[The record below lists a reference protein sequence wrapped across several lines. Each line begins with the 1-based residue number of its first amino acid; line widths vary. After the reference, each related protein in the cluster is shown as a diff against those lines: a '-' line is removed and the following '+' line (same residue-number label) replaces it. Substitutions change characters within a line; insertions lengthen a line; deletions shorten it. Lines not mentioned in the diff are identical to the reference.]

1 MFEKYFCSSPWIH
14 MRIENNGN
22 FAFCRWQK
30 EIGLGERINIK
41 NTTPLEYFQKHMS
54 GIRQQLLN
62 GEKILQCG
70 SCHVMEEHKKISGRQ
85 KQLLKIGVVE
95 SNFAKSLRASPL
107 FQKLE
112 QSYNTKG
119 KTDLLPVDWQ
129 IDLGNFCNSAC
140 IMCSPEYS
148 SKLANEWYDIGL
160 IDKPYYNR
168 SWAQE
173 EKLLEKFI
181 NSLTQIKNLQYL
193 HFLGGETLITP
204 AFKKML
210 EALIKAELNENLII
224 GFTTN
229 LTVWPKDVIDLLK
242 KFKNVHV
249 GLSIETLNSVNDYI
263 RWPSK
268 ISIVKENLNK
278 FIQLS
283 NDKNWFTSLRVTPNI
298 FSILYLDE
306 IYKFAMDNNVAVES
320 CNFIYRPS
328 YLKLDLLPKYLRD
341 ITVQKLKKI
350 LYECEEEMIEELIV
364 NIRRKEVV
372 KNTIINDIKSVIN
385 YLETK
390 DIDTNEYDNLVMFLK
405 KIEDKRKNKITEYVP
420 EYENFLRHIGY

>member
-30 EIGLGERINIK
+30 NIDLGEGVNIR
-41 NTTPLEYFQKHMS
+41 NTSPLDYFQKHMS

-62 GEKILQCG
+62 GEKIPQCE

-85 KQLLKIGVVE
+85 KQLLKIGVLHN
-95 SNFAKSLRASPL
+95 NFEKSLLASPL
-107 FQKLE
+107 FEDIKE
-112 QSYNTKG
+112 SYNKQGT
-119 KTDLLPVDWQ
+119 TNLMPVDWQ

-140 IMCSPEYS
+140 IMCSPEFS
-148 SKLANEWYDIGL
+148 SKLANEWYELGFIN
-160 IDKPYYNR
+160 KPYHNW

-173 EKLLEKFI
+173 DELLEEFI
-181 NSLTQIKNLQYL
+181 DSLTQIKNLQYL

-210 EALIKAELNENLII
+210 EALIKTDLNENLII

-242 KFKNVHV
+242 QFKNVHV

-268 ISIVKENLNK
+268 INIVKENLNK

-283 NDKNWFTSLRVTPNI
+283 NNKNWFTSLRVTPNV

-320 CNFIYRPS
+320 CNFIHRPA
-328 YLKLDLLPKYLRD
+328 YLKLDLLPKDLRD
-341 ITVQKLKKI
+341 IAIQKLKKI
-350 LYECEEEMIEELIV
+350 LYECEEELIEELIV
-364 NIRRKEVV
+364 NVRRKEVV

-385 YLETK
+385 YLETR
-390 DIDTNEYDNLVMFLK
+390 DIETKEYSNLITFLK
-405 KIEDKRKNKITEYVP
+405 KLEDKRKNKITEHVP
-420 EYENFLRHIGY
+420 EYENFLRYIGY